1 MKSNSLSRISHAIP
15 LIGFFVLLFGLESCK
30 DDVDY
35 YETPEVSITP
45 APENG
50 TIIFEKEAGIRTF
63 TIKTNRKWSVGLTEN
78 SDWIAVTPTS
88 GDVGEQKIQISVLQ
102 NSGDARETQI
112 TITASSKRF
121 VYNVQQKSV
130 DGQAIEYTPLSVLT
144 EMAKEIGQA
153 GTTIEKDLRI
163 RAVVT
168 TDYTG
173 KQFPFA
179 GYHHIQDGE
188 GNAIVMTLPRGGE
201 PVAFGTQV
209 TAKIKGCKLSNYN
222 GTVQLEIPSEK
233 MVLVPDIPI
242 EPRVVTLDD
251 VLAGNC
257 INQYIRINEL
267 QFEDYEGVKFFD
279 GSYSTKRHNLVNKQG
294 KKATLDVW
302 KTAVFGS
309 EVVPAGSG
317 TLTCV
322 ATINISA
329 SGATFY
335 NLRPS
340 TRKEIDFNA
349 PRFAQEE
356 ETLSLTPLTSDKVI
370 RFEDT
375 ASESKF
381 TVKSDKSWI
390 ITKEADWL
398 TINPAEGNAGET
410 ALTIA
415 VSENRGEERTSKLK
429 LSNGEKT
436 LEAIVSQKAKG
447 SEPATFTPLSK
458 LQEIGATVNQT
469 GITIEEDLAIQAVV
483 VSDHTAGQFP
493 FQSYHHI
500 QDAEGN
506 GIVMTLPKGSG
517 SPIPLG
523 TQVTVESVKGCKL
536 VNYYGTIQL
545 EVPFERIAQV
555 TGMEI
560 PPRVAIIT
568 DILAGKHINQ
578 LVRLEDVQFKV
589 YEGETLYSGDKGSK
603 QHELVD
609 KAGNKITLEVYKYC
623 KFGKET
629 IPSGSGSVTAI
640 ATINV
645 SNGQTFYNIRPVNK
659 ASLDLTKPRF

>member
-222 GTVQLEIPSEK
+222 GTVQLEIPSGK

-370 RFEDT
+370 RFEGT

-381 TVKSDKSWI
+381 TVKSEKSWI

-415 VSENRGEERTSKLK
+415 VSENSGEERTSKLK

-506 GIVMTLPKGSG
+506 GIVMTLSKGSG

-589 YEGETLYSGDKGSK
+589 YEGETLYSGDKGTK

-659 ASLDLTKPRF
+659 ASLDLAKPRF